1 MIDNKEKNFVSAV
14 VYVRNDEKYI
24 KQFLLDLNQTLD
36 NNFEKYEIIC
46 VNDDSDDRSASI
58 IKEFA
63 KNVKNAA
70 ISVINMSFYQGV
82 ELSMNAGI
90 DLAIGD
96 FVFEFDRAYMDYEA
110 DTIMKVYRRSLEGYD
125 IVAAAPAKIEQYTSR
140 IFYSLFNRFSGSH
153 YNLRTESFRVLSRR
167 VINRVHSM
175 SKTIP
180 YRKAIY
186 ANCGL
191 KMDAVFYRND
201 SETKVEIDDSMAS
214 KRRDVAIDSLV
225 LFTDVAYK
233 FAFSMTVIMMLV
245 SAFTAGYTVFTFV
258 KNQPVAG
265 WTTTMLVLSVCFL
278 GMFAALAVIIKYLA
292 ILVDLVFKKKAY
304 ITESIEKLT
313 K

>member
-14 VYVRNDEKYI
+14 VYVRNDEAYI
-24 KQFLLDLNQTLD
+24 QQFLRELNQTLEKK
-36 NNFEKYEIIC
+36 FEQYEIIC
-46 VNDDSDDRSASI
+46 VNDACDDRSALL

-63 KNVKNAA
+63 KSVKSAA

-82 ELSMNAGI
+82 ELSMDAGL

-110 DTIMKVYRRSLEGYD
+110 DTIMKVYERSLEGYD
-125 IVAAAPAKIEQYTSR
+125 IVAAAPDKMEQYTSR
-140 IFYSLFNRFSGSH
+140 MFYFLFNRFSSSR
-153 YNLRTESFRVLSRR
+153 YALRTESFRILSRR
-167 VINRVHSM
+167 VINRVRSM

-191 KMDAVFYRND
+191 KMDAISYRNERE
-201 SETKVEIDDSMAS
+201 SQMKLDDSAAS

-233 FAFSMTVIMMLV
+233 FAFSMTVIMMLI
-245 SAFTAGYTVFTFV
+245 SAFTAGYTVVVFV
-258 KNQPVAG
+258 RNQPVAG
-265 WTTTMLVLSVCFL
+265 WTTTMLVLSICFL
-278 GMFAALAVIIKYLA
+278 GVFATLAVIIKYLA
-292 ILVDLVFKKKAY
+292 ILVDLVFKKKSY